1 MSPLPDPETP
11 TPSETSSDTPIPSPA
26 NDAVNKFNF
35 LKKVKAARNNP
46 FVKSRPSLNRESST
60 AELFSREN
68 SSANFFENS
77 RLNLFETAPKPEVTN
92 SNGKVR
98 KIFFFLL
105 HKTLGLG
112 KIHLLFSLWPL

>member
-1 MSPLPDPETP
+1 MSSTPDPDTP
-11 TPSETSSDTPIPSPA
+11 TPSGTPTETPAPSPGP
-26 NDAVNKFNF
+26 DAVNKFNF

-46 FVKSRPSLNRESST
+46 FVKLRPSLTRESST

-77 RLNLFETAPKPEVTN
+77 RINLFETAPKPEVSC

-98 KIFFFLL
+98 NM
-105 HKTLGLG
+105 
-112 KIHLLFSLWPL
+112 FSDSTRYMKKEIRYFY